1 LGALVDAPAV
11 YRVLVWNV
19 DRADAKPHTSV
30 GLGDAVGINGVGV
43 VELGRGLRGGEAGKG
58 SDAEDDGGVHGGGWG
73 WTVECRGS
81 DVGEAVYVW
90 VSCNV
95 PRLWSGMHS
104 PREGPREEESE
115 SITRWRQIGR
125 SATDWSDRWAIEQI
139 LHGQRAWEQTGGA
152 GKIRS
157 GFKGYILLGELTRRA
172 VVEHP

>member
-30 GLGDAVGINGVGV
+30 GLGDAVGVNGVGV

-90 VSCNV
+90 
-95 PRLWSGMHS
+95 
-104 PREGPREEESE
+104 
-115 SITRWRQIGR
+115 
-125 SATDWSDRWAIEQI
+125 SAVMF
-139 LHGQRAWEQTGGA
+139 RACGLECTHHARVHEKKKVKVLQDGS
-152 GKIRS
+152 R
-157 GFKGYILLGELTRRA
+157 
-172 VVEHP
+172 